1 MNATTALTADQFA
14 AEIIGETPYHVW
26 VGVAGYDTRPYVKA
40 GTADGFDRHTAVPVA
55 YWGGNAC
62 NNISD
67 EGDVEAG
74 DVLGF
79 VSGLPV
85 GTIIVVPEY
94 YGCNYEGEESYILA
108 PNGWLHHESYSV
120 HDEVAA

>member
-1 MNATTALTADQFA
+1 MNTTTTARTAAEFV
-14 AEIIGETPYHVW
+14 AEIIGDGSFHVW
-26 VGVAGYDTRPYVKA
+26 NGVAGYDTRPYVQR
-40 GTADGFDRHTAVPVA
+40 GTVAGFDRNSALPVA

-62 NNISD
+62 NHIAD

-79 VSGLPV
+79 VAGLPV
-85 GTIIVVPEY
+85 GAVIVVPDY

-108 PNGWLHHESYSV
+108 PNGWLHHEA
-120 HDEVAA
+120 EAA

>member
-1 MNATTALTADQFA
+1 MSNASRTAEQFV
-14 AEIIGETPYHVW
+14 AEIIGDAPYQVW
-26 VGVAGYDTRPYVKA
+26 TGMSGYDTRPYVLNNSA
-40 GTADGFDRHTAVPVA
+40 FERDTALPVS

-62 NNISD
+62 NNIAD

-79 VSGLPV
+79 VAGLPV
-85 GTIIVVPEY
+85 GAVIVVPEY

-108 PNGWLHHESYSV
+108 QNGWLHLESYSI
-120 HDEVAA
+120 E